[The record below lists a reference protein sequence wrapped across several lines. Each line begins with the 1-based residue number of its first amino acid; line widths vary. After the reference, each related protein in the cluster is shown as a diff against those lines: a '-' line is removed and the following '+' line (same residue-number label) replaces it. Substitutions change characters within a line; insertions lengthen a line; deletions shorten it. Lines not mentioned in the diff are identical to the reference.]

1 MIKFFRKIRQNLLME
16 NKTGKYLK
24 YAIGEIVLVVIG
36 ILIALQINNWNESR
50 KGSIMGVQFLEG
62 ISDDIK
68 KDIAAIDSVMYWN
81 RESFSIISSI
91 DSVFHK
97 NPYYESQKFPHYF
110 GRPDTIGFSQ
120 VFHRP
125 NSFRPTIGTYNSL
138 IADGKTTLINNKDLF
153 EKIQRIYN
161 LNHQYVN
168 SNYDVIKSL
177 ETSIGWAYPYEKQ
190 KWSYIDLKL
199 AKNEKI
205 FYDLVNFTVE
215 KYWYSNNLQRLKEN
229 SIEVIA
235 LIEKEISND

>member
-1 MIKFFRKIRQNLLME
+1 ME
-16 NKTGKYLK
+16 KNKTGKYFK

-50 KGSIMGVQFLEG
+50 KGSKMGVQFLEG

-68 KDIAAIDSVMYWN
+68 KDIVLVDIVMDLN
-81 RESFSIISSI
+81 RESLSIISSI

-97 NPYYESQKFPHYF
+97 NPLYESEKFPHYF
-110 GRPDTIGFSQ
+110 GRPDTLGFVQ

-125 NSFRPTIGTYNSL
+125 DSFRPTNGTYNSL
-138 IADGKTTLINNKDLF
+138 IADGKTTLIKNKDLF

-161 LNHQYVN
+161 EDHQRVD
-168 SNYDVIKSL
+168 SNYDVLKSL

-190 KWSYIDLKL
+190 KWSYTDLNL
-199 AKNEKI
+199 AKNKKI
-205 FYDLVNFTVE
+205 FFDLVNFTEE

>member
-1 MIKFFRKIRQNLLME
+1 ME
-16 NKTGKYLK
+16 KNKTGKYFK

-50 KGSIMGVQFLEG
+50 KGSKMGVQLLEG

-68 KDIAAIDSVMYWN
+68 KDIVLVDIVMDLN
-81 RESFSIISSI
+81 RESLSIISSI
-91 DSVFHK
+91 DSVFHR
-97 NPYYESQKFPHYF
+97 NPLYESEKFPHYF
-110 GRPDTIGFSQ
+110 GRPDTLGFVQ

-125 NSFRPTIGTYNSL
+125 DSFRPTNGTYNSL
-138 IADGKTTLINNKDLF
+138 IADGKTTLIKNKDLF

-161 LNHQYVN
+161 EDHQRVD
-168 SNYDVIKSL
+168 SNYDVLKSL

-190 KWSYIDLKL
+190 KWSYTDLNL
-199 AKNEKI
+199 AKNKKI
-205 FYDLVNFTVE
+205 FFDLVNFTEE